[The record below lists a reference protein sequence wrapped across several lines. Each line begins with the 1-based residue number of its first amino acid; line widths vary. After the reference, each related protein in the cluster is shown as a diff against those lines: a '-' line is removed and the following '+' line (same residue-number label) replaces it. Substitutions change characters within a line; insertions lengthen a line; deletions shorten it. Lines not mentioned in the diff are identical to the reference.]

1 MRRNWYAAGLL
12 LLLILAVYSAGVYV
26 DRSLRTLDQELASAY
41 ACAEQGAY
49 RQARDTFRETAR
61 DAQRSSKL
69 WLLLIR
75 RSLVDQLN
83 QTLAT
88 LPHYVTEENLSD
100 LAVETAR
107 AREQARQMR
116 LSFFGRL

>member
-26 DRSLRTLDQELASAY
+26 DRSLRALDQELASAY

-61 DAQRSSKL
+61 DAQQSSKL
-69 WLLLIR
+69 CRHPELLRQIFCFNKR
-75 RSLVDQLN
+75 FESQL
-83 QTLAT
+83 TYDFTPYA
-88 LPHYVTEENLSD
+88 
-100 LAVETAR
+100 
-107 AREQARQMR
+107 
-116 LSFFGRL
+116 